1 VDSDSNVQQVF
12 VLRRTHA
19 TVLSTKHDS
28 QFPLDNLQARTKSPT
43 PMENSF
49 VSQSIQVCA
58 KLTLSVSKNRAV
70 TNAYFATAF
79 NTDPWR
85 RNPTADVIDKFF
97 IIVT

>member
-1 VDSDSNVQQVF
+1 
-12 VLRRTHA
+12 
-19 TVLSTKHDS
+19 
-28 QFPLDNLQARTKSPT
+28 
-43 PMENSF
+43 MENSF